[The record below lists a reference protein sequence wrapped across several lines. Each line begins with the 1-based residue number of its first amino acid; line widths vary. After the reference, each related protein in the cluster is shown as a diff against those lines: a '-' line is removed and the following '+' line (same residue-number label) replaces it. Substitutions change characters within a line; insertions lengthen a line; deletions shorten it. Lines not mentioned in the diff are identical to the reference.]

1 MTIEFTGEIVEW
13 RGPAP
18 FLFVRTPDWVTEE
31 IKSVSSQ
38 VTYGWGCLPAALS
51 VGKTTVK
58 TALFPR
64 EGAYMVPIKMALQ
77 KRERVGL
84 GDEIALTLVFSL

>member
-1 MTIEFTGEIVEW
+1 MRLEFTGEIFEW

-31 IKSVSSQ
+31 IKSVSCQ

-77 KRERVGL
+77 MRERVGL